1 MNEFADFIKLIKE
14 FILFFEGL
22 IPLEQE
28 KLDAAL
34 KNRVSIIE
42 DCMHKEQAAVLRL
55 RGLEQKREK
64 EQEKLGMKDAS
75 FRQILEKA
83 PEDVS
88 SALKPL
94 FEQMS
99 EQIRTL
105 QSISGSSKDAIEV
118 NLHMI
123 QMSLAGTSP
132 GRETYSASGKK
143 TASDKPNHFTSRT
156 V

>member
-1 MNEFADFIKLIKE
+1 MNEFTGFIKLIEE
-14 FILFFEGL
+14 FIRFFDGL

-64 EQEKLGMKDAS
+64 EQERLGMKDFT

-83 PEDVS
+83 PDNVS
-88 SALKPL
+88 SVLKPL
-94 FEQMS
+94 FDQMS

-105 QSISGSSKDAIEV
+105 QSISDNSKDAIEV

-123 QMSLAGTSP
+123 QMSLAGNSP

-143 TASDKPNHFTSRT
+143 TDNDKPNHFTSRT